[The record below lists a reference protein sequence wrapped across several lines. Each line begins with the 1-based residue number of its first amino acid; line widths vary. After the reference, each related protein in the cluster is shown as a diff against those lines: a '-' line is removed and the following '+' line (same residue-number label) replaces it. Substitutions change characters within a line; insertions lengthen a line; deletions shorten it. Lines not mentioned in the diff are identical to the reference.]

1 MNLHDANEALR
12 AAETP
17 VTVAARDV
25 LRSRFQTTVPEEGL
39 PRVLERF
46 AAEECER
53 LPVLADAGSRRLV
66 GTISKRDIL
75 SLYSVELL
83 QRSEGR
89 RPLRAVEL
97 PVDSRVD
104 EVPLP
109 ADLAGRTFAE
119 SYFRDRTGLSLLLVR
134 RGASGLLLPEAAL
147 RFARG
152 DRLVVLGPRDRVA
165 ALRERAVREGGEEE
179 RPA

>member
-1 MNLHDANEALR
+1 
-12 AAETP
+12 
-17 VTVAARDV
+17 VAARDV

-46 AAEECER
+46 AAEESER
-53 LPVLADAGSRRLV
+53 LPVLADAESRRLV

-75 SLYSVELL
+75 AVYSVELL
-83 QRSEGR
+83 QQREGR
-89 RPLRAVEL
+89 RPLRAVEP
-97 PVDSRVD
+97 PVDSLVD

-109 ADLAGRTFAE
+109 EDLAGRTFAE

-134 RGASGLLLPEAAL
+134 RGASGLFLPETAL
-147 RFARG
+147 RFAPG

-165 ALRERAVREGGEEE
+165 ALRDRAGREGGE
-179 RPA
+179 PPPPGGLHS